1 VIGFYDA
8 ASGATGFVARAIAK
22 VEVVGLD
29 YFPREGPVIVAP
41 NHRHIADPPV
51 LAAFL
56 PRKIHFMVKQEAWEA
71 RFFGPICRG
80 FEAFPVARGTADLAA
95 YRASLRFLAQ
105 GRVIGIFPEGH
116 RSRDGRLQPGQPG
129 AVMLARRGR
138 APIVP
143 IGIYGIGEAL
153 RRPGILGR
161 TVIRISLGEPFYPHL
176 EVKAD
181 AEAQTRDLM
190 DRITRLLPPD
200 AWSGTKLGPINER
213 PLRSE

>member
-1 VIGFYDA
+1 VITFYDA

-29 YFPREGPVIVAP
+29 NFPREGPVIVAP

-56 PRKIHFMVKQEAWEA
+56 PRKIHYMVKQEAWEA
-71 RFFGPICRG
+71 WFFGPICRG
-80 FEAFPVARGTADLAA
+80 FEAFPVARGTADLSA

-161 TVIRISLGEPFYPHL
+161 QVIRIAVGEPFYPQQEPRR
-176 EVKAD
+176 EV
-181 AEAQTRDLM
+181 EEQTRDLM
-190 DRITRLLPPD
+190 DRIARLLPRD
-200 AWSGTKLGPINER
+200 AWSERELRSIQDR
-213 PLRSE
+213 PLPSE

>member
-1 VIGFYDA
+1 VITFYAA
-8 ASGATGFVARAIAK
+8 ASGATGFVARAISK
-22 VEVVGLD
+22 IEVTGLD
-29 YFPREGPVIVAP
+29 HFPREGPVIVAP

-71 RFFGPICRG
+71 WFFGPICRG
-80 FEAFPVARGTADLAA
+80 FEAFPVARGTADLSA

-129 AVMLARRGR
+129 AIMLSRRSR
-138 APIVP
+138 APIIP

-153 RRPGILGR
+153 RRPGLLGHP
-161 TVIRISLGEPFYPHL
+161 VIRIAVGEPFYPHK
-176 EVKAD
+176 EARRD
-181 AEAQTRDLM
+181 AEAQTRELM
-190 DRITRLLPPD
+190 DRIARLLPPD
-200 AWSGTKLGPINER
+200 AWSGRELGAIDER
-213 PLRSE
+213 PLPSE